1 MSRILKSIAGRLLGL
16 DHNKA
21 LVAPKGLISGEHGKQ
36 LAAPAPN
43 KVVLFDDFV
52 GDRVATSVW
61 LFTEGTD
68 SATSS
73 AALLSGGIGG
83 VLRLTTGDA
92 GTGLAADTE
101 QMTANQLMWQ
111 ASNGG
116 LVFQARLKLSA
127 ITECYVF
134 LGFTDTVAAALEAP
148 IMSAGS
154 ANTLTSNATD
164 AVGFMFDTRMTADTW
179 WAVGVDTDV
188 DATAYNTTYAPVAA
202 TYETFRIE
210 LDTSGNATFFRNGLQ
225 VGPVMSNAVAPGTD
239 LTPIVT
245 VSKTA
250 TAASMTLDL
259 DYIHVAMDRAAD
271 GGAV

>member
-1 MSRILKSIAGRLLGL
+1 MSRILKSVVGRMLGL

-21 LVAPKGLISGEHGKQ
+21 LIVPKGLISGEHGKQ

-43 KVVLFDDFV
+43 KVVLFDDFTN
-52 GDRVATSVW
+52 GFNTGTW
-61 LFTEGTD
+61 LATEGSD
-68 SATSS
+68 AVTSN
-73 AALLSGGIGG
+73 AAILSGGIGG

-92 GTGLAADTE
+92 GTGLVADTE
-101 QMTANQLMWQ
+101 QITQNSLMWQ

-116 LVFQARLKLSA
+116 LVFQTRVKLSA
-127 ITECYVF
+127 ITDCYVF

-154 ANTLTSNATD
+154 ANTLTTNATD

-188 DATAYNTTYAPVAA
+188 DATAYNTTYAPVADK
-202 TYETFRIE
+202 YETFRIE

-239 LTPIVT
+239 LTAVVT

-250 TAASMTLDL
+250 FAVSMTMDV

-271 GGAV
+271 GGAA